1 MRPTSILYFERLA
14 ILSIL
19 VGMVFTWIDWE
30 DQIAGVRA
38 AGFTAAVAP
47 LTLGFAL
54 AILLL
59 LIVLISRRGSA
70 IAKWVFV
77 ALFAFGL
84 VVSAPQVM
92 DALDRGLVGLLQLT
106 QLVVQGMAVYF
117 LFTPEANDWF
127 RRRGRTEP
135 APAPRP

>member
-1 MRPTSILYFERLA
+1 MRPASILYFERLA

-19 VGMVFTWIDWE
+19 AGMVFTWIGWE
-30 DQIAGVRA
+30 GQVAGVRA
-38 AGFTAAVAP
+38 SGFSPAVAP

-59 LIVLISRRGSA
+59 LIFLISRRGMA
-70 IAKWVFV
+70 VAKWIFV
-77 ALFAFGL
+77 ALFAGGL
-84 VVSAPQVM
+84 VYSVPQVLE
-92 DALDRGLVGLLQLT
+92 ALDRGLVGLLQLT

-127 RRRGRTEP
+127 RKGGRTE
-135 APAPRP
+135 AA